1 MKKKLRQAVEHAN
14 ATNTTKKKT
23 AEPHSSKS
31 DKLQS

>member
-23 AEPHSSKS
+23 AEPHTSKR